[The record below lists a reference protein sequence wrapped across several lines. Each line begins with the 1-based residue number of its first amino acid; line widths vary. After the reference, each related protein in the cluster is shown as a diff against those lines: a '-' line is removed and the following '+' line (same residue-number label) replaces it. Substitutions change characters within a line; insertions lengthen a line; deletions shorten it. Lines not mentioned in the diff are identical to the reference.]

1 MQGVRCLLGA
11 VALLALAGVAVA
23 SPSPR
28 DVLRGEVGLVLVP
41 VAGQR
46 AARPQEAE
54 VIPDSAESARRK
66 RAVRDGHKKYQR
78 LAHSVHVQSDIRY
91 RSVSSSTEAAV
102 HLRKWL
108 SFPCSFLAELFP

>member
-1 MQGVRCLLGA
+1 MQAVRWLLGG
-11 VALLALAGVAVA
+11 VALLAAASTASLA
-23 SPSPR
+23 SPSPG
-28 DVLRGEVGLVLVP
+28 DLLHEEVGLVLVP
-41 VAGQR
+41 VGGQR
-46 AARPQEAE
+46 AASPQEAE
-54 VIPDSAESARRK
+54 FIPESARRK